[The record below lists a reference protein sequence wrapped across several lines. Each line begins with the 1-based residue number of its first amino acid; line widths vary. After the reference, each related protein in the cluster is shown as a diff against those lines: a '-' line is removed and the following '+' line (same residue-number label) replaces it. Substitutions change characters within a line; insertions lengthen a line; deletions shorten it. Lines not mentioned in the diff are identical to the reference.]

1 MAEVNDDVIDDV
13 TDVTDD
19 NNTTGLDDETAKAL
33 KHFGIDPDNVDNAQV
48 DDLIKVAMRWY
59 KAEQKAI
66 SEKREKK
73 EAPKSELPSDVMTK
87 ADYALEKF
95 LDKNPELA
103 DYTKELK
110 EYQDKKLS
118 LDEAKV
124 LILNSDKARVNRE
137 KVNSLG
143 LSDWETSKERSTITK
158 AELAKIAEKDPK
170 EYNRLRDLMDSG
182 KLSMR

>member
-1 MAEVNDDVIDDV
+1 
-13 TDVTDD
+13 
-19 NNTTGLDDETAKAL
+19 
-33 KHFGIDPDNVDNAQV
+33 
-48 DDLIKVAMRWY
+48 
-59 KAEQKAI
+59 
-66 SEKREKK
+66 
-73 EAPKSELPSDVMTK
+73 MTK

-118 LDEAKV
+118 LDEAKT

-143 LSDWETSKERSTITK
+143 LSD
-158 AELAKIAEKDPK
+158 
-170 EYNRLRDLMDSG
+170 
-182 KLSMR
+182 